1 LGSVYLR
8 LLSVTLLAGFSFSA
22 SAQVAMTPDG
32 ALVAQNTAIE
42 QSRISNP
49 PGGTG
54 ATGMTADGTMLSSSA
69 SSGGEDDSFGAQQ
82 ILKEQQRVR
91 EFVVSGD
98 ASVFYTNN
106 VALTRRNTISD
117 AFFVGN
123 AGLSWYHNINSQL
136 QIQIGGRASIFRYF
150 DTSELD
156 FENLGAGIGLSWTP
170 QTPWGISMFARYDF
184 TELLDKHSSEL
195 LQDHE
200 FTVGAQKI
208 WVFNRRHSLTL
219 GVVGSTGI
227 SDPFAA
233 QRDSVGG
240 FAVYRLA
247 LTDRL
252 DTELGYRL
260 GGFFYNGGGRNDFNQ
275 ILNLGLHYHFARWME
290 AGAFFSF
297 TSNLSSV
304 DAFKYGVINTGGGLA
319 FTLWF

>member
-1 LGSVYLR
+1 
-8 LLSVTLLAGFSFSA
+8 
-22 SAQVAMTPDG
+22 MTPDG
-32 ALVAQNTAIE
+32 TLIAQNAAIE
-42 QSRISNP
+42 QSRILSP
-49 PGGTG
+49 PGGPGTS
-54 ATGMTADGTMLSSSA
+54 GMTADGTMLPTNAGA
-69 SSGGEDDSFGAQQ
+69 SEDDSFGAQQ

-106 VALTRRNTISD
+106 VALTRRPQISD

-123 AGLSWYHNINSQL
+123 AGLSWYHNINSKL

-156 FENLGAGIGLSWTP
+156 FENLGAGIGLSWVP
-170 QTPWGISMFARYDF
+170 QTPWGISIFARYDF
-184 TELLDKHSSEL
+184 TELLDKHSNEL

-200 FTVGAQKI
+200 FTIGAQKI
-208 WVFNRRHSLTL
+208 FVFNRTHSLTL
-219 GVVGSTGI
+219 GVVGSIGI

-233 QRDSVGG
+233 QRDGVGG

-252 DTELGYRL
+252 ETEVGYRL
-260 GGFFYNGGGRNDFNQ
+260 GGFFYNSGGRNDFTQ
-275 ILNLGLHYHFARWME
+275 IVNLGLRYHFTPWME

-297 TSNLSSV
+297 TSNLSSA
-304 DAFKYGVINTGGGLA
+304 DAFQYNVINTGGAIA